1 MSCPDTDDLILLY
14 DGELSARKRA
24 ALEPHLRSCERCT
37 AVLDGLAMQ
46 SALTSE
52 AIEAEL
58 ESMAPQFAA
67 LTQRVMGGIG
77 VERPVPLGERVRLWL
92 EEFIEHRRRVWVPAV
107 AFALV
112 LVVAGGAWQLRPA
125 APLPVPAGSAV
136 VSIRAGDEAAIVF
149 DIPSQDGLSS
159 TAVVWVNDDSPSD
172 GGSGT

>member
-1 MSCPDTDDLILLY
+1 MSCPDDTTLMLLH
-14 DGELSARKRA
+14 DGELPARTKA
-24 ALEPHLRSCERCT
+24 ALDPHLRTCERCR

-46 SALTSE
+46 RALTCE

-58 ESMAPQFAA
+58 EPVAFAGFA
-67 LTQRVMGGIG
+67 QRVMAGIE

-92 EEFIEHRRRVWVPAV
+92 EEFFEHRRRVWVPAA

-112 LVVAGGAWQLRPA
+112 LVVAGGIWQLQPP
-125 APLPVPAGSAV
+125 APLPEPGGSSV
-136 VSIRAGDEAAIVF
+136 VSIRAGSESAIVF

-159 TAVVWVNDDSPSD
+159 TAVVWVNDEAPSD